1 MVSRIREIRFFI
13 HMRKISLMTS
23 GILYYMIAV
32 TPKKFIHFKNS
43 IPLNWILISHSKQHL
58 SIDGCVTNTYENY
71 MLSVNY
77 VLRDSQLQYPGYL
90 NTFKKSNLSL
100 PMYGYAFSIWE
111 ESNGN
116 MPYINYVLDF
126 IYSPHRHRMSTWNQ
140 TILPPG

>member
-1 MVSRIREIRFFI
+1 
-13 HMRKISLMTS
+13 
-23 GILYYMIAV
+23 
-32 TPKKFIHFKNS
+32 
-43 IPLNWILISHSKQHL
+43 
-58 SIDGCVTNTYENY
+58 